1 MQMRDIDGRSKRSL
15 VRVLGPRRRNGF
27 ALLAVIWGL
36 GVISLLIT
44 SFMSNGRLRLQTA
57 FNIAGATQAHLIA
70 EGVINGTI
78 LSLLSE
84 RDAGPAQ
91 TDRPPHDGAP
101 RFCSLAGA
109 AVAIV
114 IEDEGGK
121 VDINSAS
128 PKLLQAML
136 MGFGLEMH
144 RADALANAIIAFRST
159 PTNEIAPSNHDDDEP
174 DKTVPSKRALFQTIL
189 ELDQVD
195 GIDAPLF
202 RELRP
207 FVTVHSRRQGLDA
220 RAAPPALFAA
230 LAGFSAD
237 DVQVSIATPFPNA
250 FDRND
255 PRFPQTFKQ
264 SSDRG
269 AFLLHAEVLLA
280 LGQTA
285 VQEAVVDLRASSLGP
300 YAIRELRRGAT
311 RYVDQLRSFL
321 GNGAAALP
329 DC

>member
-1 MQMRDIDGRSKRSL
+1 MDRVFGRHGRK
-15 VRVLGPRRRNGF
+15 GF

-70 EGVINGTI
+70 EGAIDAAI

-84 RDAGPAQ
+84 RDAGAAQ

-101 RFCSLAGA
+101 LFCALADA

-136 MGFGLEMH
+136 MGFGLEMR

-159 PTNEIAPSNHDDDEP
+159 PTNEITTSSHAEDRS
-174 DKTVPSKRALFQTIL
+174 DKPFPPKRALFQTIL
-189 ELDQVD
+189 ELDQVG

-230 LAGFSAD
+230 LAGFAAD
-237 DVQVSIATPFPNA
+237 DVRASITTPFPNA
-250 FDRND
+250 LDRND

-264 SSDRG
+264 SSDHG
-269 AFLLHAEVLLA
+269 AFLVHAEALLA
-280 LGQTA
+280 RGQTA
-285 VQEAVVDLRASSLGP
+285 AREAVVDLRASSLGP

-311 RYVDQLRSFL
+311 RYIDQLRSFR
-321 GNGAAALP
+321 GSGPVALP
-329 DC
+329 EC